1 MFEFSELPAKEP
13 KKREYEESEEL
24 KFLAEKIISE
34 QKIDV
39 MPAQV
44 GYMIVSPNISK
55 TVPSKTIKTPP
66 ELKHFSGFDYLI
78 EVSLDLWTAL
88 DEAERYILIHHELL
102 HILPI
107 MNEKTGDYDFKIRKP
122 DFVAF
127 KSILDKYGTDWKQ
140 KIKLSLSSIHN
151 LTPAQEDSIRI

>member
-66 ELKHFSGFDYLI
+66 ELKHFSGFDYLV

-107 MNEKTGDYDFKIRKP
+107 MNEKTGDYDFKIRKH

>member
-1 MFEFSELPAKEP
+1 MFDFKDQPSKEP

-24 KFLAEKIISE
+24 KFLANKVITE
-34 QKIDV
+34 QKLDI

-44 GYMIVSPNISK
+44 AYLLVSPNISK
-55 TVPSKTIKTPP
+55 TVPSKTFKTSP
-66 ELKHFSGFDYLI
+66 ELRFFSGFDYI
-78 EVSLDLWTAL
+78 VEVSLDLWTAL
-88 DEAERYILIHHELL
+88 DEAERYILMHHELL

-122 DFVAF
+122 DFIAF
-127 KSILDKYGTDWKQ
+127 KSILDKYGADWKQ

-151 LTPAQEDSIRI
+151 LTPAQEDSIKI

>member
-1 MFEFSELPAKEP
+1 MFEFSELPAKEQ

-44 GYMIVSPNISK
+44 GYMIVSPNIAK

>member
-24 KFLAEKIISE
+24 KFLAEKIITE

-55 TVPSKTIKTPP
+55 TVPSKTIKTPA
-66 ELKHFSGFDYLI
+66 ELKHFSGFDYLV

>member
-1 MFEFSELPAKEP
+1 MFEFSELPAKEQ

>member
-24 KFLAEKIISE
+24 KFLADKVIAE

-44 GYMIVSPNISK
+44 GYIIVSPNISK

-66 ELKHFSGFDYLI
+66 ELKHFSGFDYLV

>member
-1 MFEFSELPAKEP
+1 MFEFSELPAKEQ

-55 TVPSKTIKTPP
+55 TVPSKTMKTSS
-66 ELKHFSGFDYLI
+66 ELRHFSGFDYLV

>member
-1 MFEFSELPAKEP
+1 MFEFSELPAKEQ

-66 ELKHFSGFDYLI
+66 ELKHFSGFDYLV

>member
-1 MFEFSELPAKEP
+1 
-13 KKREYEESEEL
+13 
-24 KFLAEKIISE
+24 
-34 QKIDV
+34 
-39 MPAQV
+39 
-44 GYMIVSPNISK
+44 
-55 TVPSKTIKTPP
+55 
-66 ELKHFSGFDYLI
+66 
-78 EVSLDLWTAL
+78 
-88 DEAERYILIHHELL
+88 
-102 HILPI
+102 

>member
-66 ELKHFSGFDYLI
+66 ELKHFSGFDYLV